1 MLISEGSPPVLRG
14 CYSAGASLT
23 GPSSGTQSA
32 PPAFLAL
39 VNFTAAHRSKAATS
53 SASISTTVRLDPSS
67 ASQVWLWIGA
77 R

>member
-14 CYSAGASLT
+14 RYSAGASLT
-23 GPSSGTQSA
+23 GPSSGTQS

-39 VNFTAAHRSKAATS
+39 VNFTAAYRSEAATS